1 MKKTLSMIAAA
12 ALVLS
17 LAGVANAGS
26 IRVYNNDS
34 KVHTV
39 ELKCSG
45 SSKTFEIRASTTATY
60 TFHSSSKSCDI
71 VGGTIKWP
79 GRTMED
85 GGKWKIKNGEA
96 KPN

>member
-1 MKKTLSMIAAA
+1 MKKVLIVLVMVCSMVGMAH
-12 ALVLS
+12 
-17 LAGVANAGS
+17 AGS

-34 KVHTV
+34 KTHTV

-45 SSKTFEIRASTTATY
+45 SSKKFEIRASTTATY

-71 VGGTIKWP
+71 VGGTVKWP

-85 GGKWKIKNGEA
+85 GTKWKIKDGEA
-96 KPN
+96 KAN